1 MPVVQIVESVLYY
14 SHLDIF
20 TARTKVIKE
29 GSVNVSTNGWNNI
42 SLTVKVSILLRWEW
56 NK

>member
-1 MPVVQIVESVLYY
+1 MPVVQIVASILYY